1 VRGPVG
7 SLARPEAPADADAF
21 DAGSG
26 VTVFVE
32 RRLLDAAR
40 DGRITFQFGLLGRCT
55 GVIDPPASGP
65 TTPHTP
71 PPSTL

>member
-7 SLARPEAPADADAF
+7 SLARPAAPADFDAF

-32 RRLLDAAR
+32 RKLLDAAPG
-40 DGRITFQFGLLGRCT
+40 GRIDFQFGLLGRCT
-55 GVIDPPASGP
+55 GVIEPPASGP
-65 TTPHTP
+65 AAPA
-71 PPSTL
+71 